1 MYKLILTT
9 EQVKQIK
16 ELFQFTNLM
25 CDVDLDYHLTGEEVD
40 SAQCIERILSD
51 NDCFNVDII
60 YYHRAMD
67 FLIRHDGSLKDSL
80 RIAEDF
86 GFDLSDLNSETLA
99 SLLAS
104 QMIHEEFYEHYK
116 ELENLIEEFKEQI
129 IEEGV

>member
-9 EQVKQIK
+9 DQVKQIK

-25 CDVDLDYHLTGEEVD
+25 CDVEFNLYLTGEEVD

-51 NDCFNVDII
+51 SDCFNIEII
-60 YYHRAMD
+60 YYHRAME
-67 FLIRHDGSLKDSL
+67 FLMRYDGSLKDSL

-86 GFDLSDLNSETLA
+86 GIELSDLNSETLA